1 MERFDVRRGLIK
13 EVEGTGGLG
22 ALAKE
27 FFDHVE
33 DSSDKSFEASHGVM
47 TSIEARYE
55 NGAMI
60 VGVALETNTS
70 AAEKLVE
77 CILKV

>member
-13 EVEGTGGLG
+13 EVDGNGGI
-22 ALAKE
+22 ANLAKE
-27 FFDHVE
+27 FFDSVARI
-33 DSSDKSFEASHGVM
+33 SDDSFEASHGVM

-60 VGVALETNTS
+60 VDVAN
-70 AAEKLVE
+70 VPPDFD
-77 CILKV
+77 